1 MSEQST
7 KTDSVMKSVPTLAS
21 RKEYP
26 SSSGTGIPQIANTV
40 NLRLCE
46 ENLRILGQLP
56 NSSVEKQVKEQVI
69 VKKSL
74 RIVSKSLFLGQRC
87 KLITGQ

>member
-26 SSSGTGIPQIANTV
+26 SSSGAGKPQIANTV

-87 KLITGQ
+87 KLNSL